1 MVWDPLF
8 FAVFYDWMIAGAS
21 CMCCIL
27 SITEAGKQPEQPRSK
42 TSRQFSISAVQL
54 KSAAKLSE
62 EFRLW
67 TVNGKGND
75 TDTRKKKQK
84 VRYFLLFWTVS
95 CSYITALLLFLSKIR
110 VSRLSLSSSTPV
122 LVLWQPGKIQVSWE
136 RWIRGDS
143 PLLPIDSRV
152 KEPRTRT
159 LWVFLTALITL
170 CLIFGTV
177 GRVFHGFL
185 RTRRLSFLCSE
196 CQSTFQEKKKKTTKI
211 LLHEQQDWSSSTPD
225 FCGLTPKAPLLW
237 EIRIS

>member
-75 TDTRKKKQK
+75 TDMRKKNKKWGIFYYFGQFPAVISLHCCYSSAK
-84 VRYFLLFWTVS
+84 SGSPDCPWAAPLLFLCSGNLGKSRWAERGGSEVIPHSCPLIPEWRSQGPERSGYFLLLWLLCASSWYSWSSIPCFFKNKETELPVFWMS
-95 CSYITALLLFLSKIR
+95 EHI
-110 VSRLSLSSSTPV
+110 SR
-122 LVLWQPGKIQVSWE
+122 G
-136 RWIRGDS
+136 
-143 PLLPIDSRV
+143 
-152 KEPRTRT
+152 
-159 LWVFLTALITL
+159 
-170 CLIFGTV
+170 
-177 GRVFHGFL
+177 
-185 RTRRLSFLCSE
+185 
-196 CQSTFQEKKKKTTKI
+196 KKKTNQNIAPRTARLKQFHPRF
-211 LLHEQQDWSSSTPD
+211 LWSYP
-225 FCGLTPKAPLLW
+225 
-237 EIRIS
+237 

>member
-1 MVWDPLF
+1 MGSF
-8 FAVFYDWMIAGAS
+8 IF
-21 CMCCIL
+21 CCIL
-27 SITEAGKQPEQPRSK
+27 WLNDCWSKLHVLHLEYYWGWKAARTTKEQNFQAVFHICSITQVCSK
-42 TSRQFSISAVQL
+42 VIWGIQAVNS
-54 KSAAKLSE
+54 KWKRE
-62 EFRLW
+62 WHRYE
-67 TVNGKGND
+67 
-75 TDTRKKKQK
+75 KKKQK

-177 GRVFHGFL
+177 GQVFHGFL

-196 CQSTFQEKKKKTTKI
+196 CQSTFQEKKKKNNQNIAPRTARLKQFHPRF
-211 LLHEQQDWSSSTPD
+211 LWSYP
-225 FCGLTPKAPLLW
+225 
-237 EIRIS
+237 